1 MASPP
6 SSTAALFSAFD
17 RNQDGR
23 LNFEDL
29 RQGFA
34 ESGYE
39 ISNEDLKVLMQRFDQ
54 DNDGA
59 LDFSEMLTVMAM
71 LQKKEEDM
79 GEMKKVFDLMDKN
92 GNKRISKSELK
103 RAMALYCDTVLTNQ
117 QVDDIMKDVD
127 FDNDGYLSFKEFSK
141 CISLF
146 QGK

>member
-1 MASPP
+1 MSSP
-6 SSTAALFSAFD
+6 SSTAALFGAFD
-17 RNQDGR
+17 RNKDGR

-34 ESGYE
+34 DSGYQ
-39 ISNEDLKVLMQRFDQ
+39 ISNEDLKDMMNRFDQ

-71 LQKKEEDM
+71 LQKKEEDV
-79 GEMKKVFDLMDKN
+79 GEMKKVFDLMDAN
-92 GNKRISKSELK
+92 GNKRISRSELK

-127 FDNDGYLSFKEFSK
+127 FDNDGYLSFREFSK
-141 CISLF
+141 CIALF

>member
-1 MASPP
+1 MSSP
-6 SSTAALFSAFD
+6 SSTAALFGAFD

-34 ESGYE
+34 DSGYA
-39 ISNEDLKVLMQRFDQ
+39 ISNEDLKDMMQRFDQ

-71 LQKKEEDM
+71 LQKRAEDV

-103 RAMALYCDTVLTNQ
+103 RAMALYCDTVLSNQ
-117 QVDDIMKDVD
+117 QVDDIMKDID
-127 FDNDGYLSFKEFSK
+127 FDNDGYLSFTEFSK
-141 CISLF
+141 CIALF
-146 QGK
+146 QAK